1 MNRRTWGGLIGAL
14 AVSIAVPA
22 CSSDS
27 GPAKVSAAD
36 AYVAAI
42 RWYLEENPPLPP
54 TTDGEQAKALT
65 VYIAPAD
72 GNAIAVGEQADVVA
86 ALQDMQDEVV
96 VNFVDVKDDAIQDE
110 DEVKSVKNE
119 GVLLLVGTV
128 EEAPPP
134 VEVQIGVYHDVD
146 NEQDYVMRIV
156 KKGSQDFD
164 VTAVTELA
172 QS

>member
-1 MNRRTWGGLIGAL
+1 LIGAL
-14 AVSIAVPA
+14 AVMIAVPA
-22 CSSDS
+22 CSSDG

-54 TTDGEQAKALT
+54 TTDGQEAKALT

-72 GNAIAVGEQADVVA
+72 GNAIAVGEQADVIA
-86 ALQDMQDEVV
+86 ELQDMQDQVV

-110 DEVKSVKNE
+110 DEIKPVKGD

-128 EEAPPP
+128 VEAPPP
-134 VEVQIGVYHDVD
+134 VEVQIGVYHDVE
-146 NEQDYVMRIV
+146 NELDYVMRIV
-156 KKGSQDFD
+156 KKGSAEFD
-164 VTAVTELA
+164 VTAVTELE

>member
-14 AVSIAVPA
+14 VVMTAVPA
-22 CSSDS
+22 CSSDN

-42 RWYLEENPPLPP
+42 RWYLKENPPLPP
-54 TTDGEQAKALT
+54 TTDGEEAKALT

-72 GNAIAVGEQADVVA
+72 GNPIAVGEQAEVVA
-86 ALQDMQDEVV
+86 ELQDMQDEVV
-96 VNFVDVKDDAIQDE
+96 VNFVDVKDEAIQDE
-110 DEVKSVKNE
+110 DETKPVKSD

-134 VEVQIGVYHDVD
+134 VEVLIGVYHDAD
-146 NEQDYVMRIV
+146 DHQDYVMRIV
-156 KKGSQDFD
+156 KKGSEEFD
-164 VTAVTELA
+164 VTAVTELE